1 MPPLPYG
8 EGSGERP
15 ELCKV
20 HITNFMIIGQY
31 IHQIDPKKR
40 LSLPSRWRSEVG
52 SKLIITNGL
61 DKSLYIYTVTE
72 WEMIAEKLSS
82 LGFAT
87 AEIRNFTRFMLAN
100 AYEIEIDSAGRI
112 LIPDNLKKFANLN
125 NKVVLIGMHKRIEVW
140 GEEEW
145 EIYSKN
151 GEIEVE
157 TTANK
162 LSELGIL

>member
-1 MPPLPYG
+1 
-8 EGSGERP
+8 
-15 ELCKV
+15 
-20 HITNFMIIGQY
+20 MIIGQY

-100 AYEIEIDSAGRI
+100 AYEIDIDSAGRI

>member
-1 MPPLPYG
+1 
-8 EGSGERP
+8 
-15 ELCKV
+15 
-20 HITNFMIIGQY
+20 MIIGQY